1 MWLRTLP
8 NVKIKL
14 GFLYLEGI
22 MKKYDARHFGR

>member
-14 GFLYLEGI
+14 GFSYLEGI
-22 MKKYDARHFGR
+22 MKKNHARHFGR

>member
-14 GFLYLEGI
+14 GFLYLVVI
-22 MKKYDARHFGR
+22 MKKNDARHFGR